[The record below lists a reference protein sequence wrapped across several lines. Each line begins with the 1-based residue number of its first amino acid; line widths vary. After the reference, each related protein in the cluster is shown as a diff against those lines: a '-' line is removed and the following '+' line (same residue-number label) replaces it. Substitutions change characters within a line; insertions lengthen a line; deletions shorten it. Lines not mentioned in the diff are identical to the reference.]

1 MLNNHYANPMQ
12 MTHSV
17 CAPSV
22 SKWWRTWNNENNSK
36 LHVKEAKQDRMIQV
50 ATSET
55 YFSHQ
60 YHLLSLSLSSH
71 KRVTFDQSD
80 VSGTSGSKFLR
91 TLPASSNGLRD
102 PTRRLWPRGGC
113 SALPLRLV
121 VSIAVIHDPMNAKL
135 GRMFEPFIFGHRKS
149 VWFFCS
155 SKLMDFWETVADTSD
170 PSNAEKKGKL
180 YCLNVSG
187 YGKSW

>member
-113 SALPLRLV
+113 SALPPRLI
-121 VSIAVIHDPMNAKL
+121 VSIAVKGTQWMQSLEGCLNRLFSGTEKVCD
-135 GRMFEPFIFGHRKS
+135 
-149 VWFFCS
+149 FFVPANWWIS
-155 SKLMDFWETVADTSD
+155 
-170 PSNAEKKGKL
+170 GKL
-180 YCLNVSG
+180 
-187 YGKSW
+187 